1 MRLRH
6 SARTDVGQKRD
17 HNEDDFGVGEGTQIA
32 ALGGLFI
39 VCDGMG
45 GHAAGEVAS
54 RIAVET
60 ALSSYYGNHSESR
73 ESALKQA
80 FERAN
85 ERIYVEG
92 HGSMGTTGVAALF
105 HHGQLWIANVGDS
118 RAYLIRES
126 TIQQISVDH
135 SLVSDQ
141 LAAGLITPEEAR
153 SITYRNVITRA
164 LGHLPELEVDLFA
177 VTLHEHDIIALCSD
191 GLHGL
196 VEDEELAASLSSQPL
211 AHAIEQLVDLANARG
226 GIDNITLLA
235 IEVEDIEQSQTIELI
250 PSAEQDSSGTE
261 SDELQLGR
269 RSGGETAPVVAL
281 ADSSAI
287 EAEEPTT
294 PQEGRLTIL
303 SAAIAGA
310 LLILLIGIFY
320 IGGLNPGLAPV
331 TPGMIIPATSTSA
344 APAPVQ
350 SPSAQ
355 ASPQSTASTVQGT
368 KPPASIVPIV
378 PTSTPGP
385 TAATLTPKP

>member
-17 HNEDDFGVGEGTQIA
+17 HNEDDFGVGEGTQIT
-32 ALGGLFI
+32 ALGSLFI

-60 ALSSYYGNHSESR
+60 VLSSYYGNPSENR
-73 ESALKQA
+73 ENALEQA

-92 HGSMGTTGVAALF
+92 RGSMGTTGVAALF
-105 HHGQLWIANVGDS
+105 HQGQLWIANVGDS
-118 RAYLIRES
+118 RAYIIRES
-126 TIQQISVDH
+126 MIQQISVDH
-135 SLVSDQ
+135 SLVGDQ

-164 LGHLPELEVDLFA
+164 LGHLPEVEVDMFA
-177 VTLHEHDIIALCSD
+177 VTLHEHDIIVLSSD

-196 VEDEELAASLSSQPL
+196 VEDDELATSLSGQPL
-211 AHAIEQLVDLANARG
+211 AQAIEQLVDLANARG

-235 IEVEDIEQSQTIELI
+235 IEVEDIEQNQTIELI
-250 PSAEQDSSGTE
+250 PTAEQDSSSAETDAMQRDPQPGE
-261 SDELQLGR
+261 
-269 RSGGETAPVVAL
+269 ETAPVVEL
-281 ADSSAI
+281 ADSSAV
-287 EAEEPTT
+287 EAEERAI
-294 PQEGRLTIL
+294 PQEGRLTML

-320 IGGLNPGLAPV
+320 IGGLSPGLVPV

-344 APAPVQ
+344 APVQ
-350 SPSAQ
+350 SPSVQ
-355 ASPQSTASTVQGT
+355 ATSQSTATTVQST